1 MLCLLVLIS
10 NTIVVIC
17 CASCGSKLWLSP
29 VPQSNSLLGQERA
42 KAEEERCAAKVQLK
56 DLNLERDQLRGKV
69 QEQSSKLDQLNQVI
83 QECKTAERQ
92 LEQRAKQLEVRDL
105 YGNNVSRRHSQH
117 LSLTCGL

>member
-1 MLCLLVLIS
+1 M
-10 NTIVVIC
+10 IC
-17 CASCGSKLWLSP
+17 CALCVCKLWLSP
-29 VPQSNSLLGQERA
+29 VSQSNAQLGQEKA

-69 QEQSSKLDQLNQVI
+69 QEQNNKLDQLNQAI

-105 YGNNVSRRHSQH
+105 YGNNVSQCYNQH
-117 LSLTCGL
+117 LS